1 MGRWCTSPSPGSAP
15 RVCRHGICL
24 VMQALCCAWLRFCS
38 LPAHLKSPPLS
49 QCPAVPICSTTAFL
63 PQAAPTAAAIRRPG
77 QEGAVWG
84 LLHVDTSQLL
94 QTGLRRGGGCKAGT
108 SSQVPPSTALHCS
121 TSMVTGGRQGTQPQF
136 HINLQQ
142 SQEQVQ
148 VPQTHRSAN
157 SSQQRPEPGY
167 AQRGLRDLYGPKQT
181 LHYGADPTACPG
193 QPAPA
198 PSLRGGCG
206 GRSGAKGTAC
216 MGTATLQ
223 PCSRRGDA

>member
-1 MGRWCTSPSPGSAP
+1 MRGSISAP
-15 RVCRHGICL
+15 CL
-24 VMQALCCAWLRFCS
+24 HTLNRLRYPSALLFPSAAPLHSCHRQLPLRQPS
-38 LPAHLKSPPLS
+38 GDLGRRGLS
-49 QCPAVPICSTTAFL
+49 GDCSTWTH
-63 PQAAPTAAAIRRPG
+63 P
-77 QEGAVWG
+77 
-84 LLHVDTSQLL
+84 SSC
-94 QTGLRRGGGCKAGT
+94 RRGSGGEGDAKLEPAAKC
-108 SSQVPPSTALHCS
+108 PPSTALHCS
-121 TSMVTGGRQGTQPQF
+121 TSMVSAGTEGRQGTQPQF